1 MKYPLLLKEIRSQ
14 LDKESEEHYHLSQ
27 ALKGMSEVAGHINE
41 MMRVHEQ
48 FGYIFD
54 ELVAEQYHVKKEV
67 CVFFYFEAF

>member
-1 MKYPLLLKEIRSQ
+1 
-14 LDKESEEHYHLSQ
+14 
-27 ALKGMSEVAGHINE
+27 MSEVAGHINE

-48 FGYIFD
+48 FGDIFD